1 MKKKKDEIKIKEPV
15 KIRYKELAD
24 GRKSIFLAT
33 YFNKKYHYEFLK
45 EYLYPDIDKY
55 KTRNENT
62 LKRVLRVKSQRI
74 TELEKYQEHLEN
86 NTKQSKV
93 LLRNFIR
100 ILAATKEKSTQQNF
114 NSLAYHLERYNEI
127 DIQIGKVDKEYI
139 IGFISYLEKAEI
151 EHTERNKGKKLSKNT
166 QAMYFKCLRMA
177 LDEAVS
183 DEIIVS
189 NPVYSIKKKN
199 RPTTEKAV
207 KREFLTQEELKR
219 FAETDF
225 PNELVKRAFITG
237 CLTGLRHC
245 DIRQLKWGNIG
256 VIKNGIEY
264 ISIIQ
269 EKTDEPVD
277 IPLKDNI
284 KRWLPER
291 NGASDND
298 LVFDG
303 LLSLGRTNEILPKW
317 AKMAGINKHLTFHIS
332 RHTFAVLAIANGI
345 NIYTVSKL
353 LGHQSIKVTEI
364 YTDVLDSSL
373 DNAMDKMNDNSNI

>member
-1 MKKKKDEIKIKEPV
+1 
-15 KIRYKELAD
+15 
-24 GRKSIFLAT
+24 
-33 YFNKKYHYEFLK
+33 
-45 EYLYPDIDKY
+45 
-55 KTRNENT
+55 
-62 LKRVLRVKSQRI
+62 
-74 TELEKYQEHLEN
+74 
-86 NTKQSKV
+86 
-93 LLRNFIR
+93 
-100 ILAATKEKSTQQNF
+100 
-114 NSLAYHLERYNEI
+114 
-127 DIQIGKVDKEYI
+127 
-139 IGFISYLEKAEI
+139 
-151 EHTERNKGKKLSKNT
+151 
-166 QAMYFKCLRMA
+166 MA

-207 KREFLTQEELKR
+207 KREFLTKDELKR

-291 NGASDND
+291 NGASNDD
-298 LVFDG
+298 LVFNG

>member
-1 MKKKKDEIKIKEPV
+1 MKKKKEEIKVKEPV

-33 YFNKKYHYEFLK
+33 YFKKKYHYEFLK

-74 TELEKYQEHLEN
+74 SELEKYQEHLEN

-93 LLRNFIR
+93 LLRDFIR
-100 ILAATKEKSTQQNF
+100 ILATNKERSTQQNY
-114 NSLAYHLERYNEI
+114 NSLAYHLERYSKV

-139 IGFISYLEKAEI
+139 NGFISYLENAEI

-166 QAMYFKCLRMA
+166 QAMYFKFLRMA
-177 LDEAVS
+177 LDEAVL

-207 KREFLTQEELKR
+207 KREFLTKDELKR

-291 NGASDND
+291 NEASDND